1 MLHNLKGWCLT
12 KKKHSVSV
20 VPEGTLL
27 FFFLLRRRNS
37 EVKSYKSN
45 NQQQATQPQQ
55 KRKPSHHHHTD
66 AAMTSETCYKQ
77 LYYSKRIPLGRSQCI
92 RALLFNSLLHPSC
105 ASVIQVA
112 NCKFSVLFCRV
123 PASFS
128 SISMKYAQSVPICSK
143 KKSLLRFTLNSASH
157 TQSLLEAQVS
167 DSVIHTPT
175 EGNDAYKES
184 ENVTL

>member
-1 MLHNLKGWCLT
+1 
-12 KKKHSVSV
+12 
-20 VPEGTLL
+20 
-27 FFFLLRRRNS
+27 
-37 EVKSYKSN
+37 
-45 NQQQATQPQQ
+45 
-55 KRKPSHHHHTD
+55 
-66 AAMTSETCYKQ
+66 MTSETCYKQ